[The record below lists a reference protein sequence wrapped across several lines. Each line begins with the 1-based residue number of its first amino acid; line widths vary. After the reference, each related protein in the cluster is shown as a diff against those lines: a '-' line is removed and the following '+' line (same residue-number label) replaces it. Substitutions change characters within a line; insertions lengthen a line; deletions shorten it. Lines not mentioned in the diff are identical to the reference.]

1 MRPPAALAFALR
13 VLISRVRA
21 ELRKARGTLAYPWR
35 RRRLEA
41 TLETIR
47 IRTDTARRPDR
58 SVVVA
63 VVRDAESWIE
73 AWLEHYLRFGVD
85 EIVLLDNGSID
96 ATVDRALWEPRV
108 TLLRSRL
115 PFGRYDS
122 TFKRYLIERFGDG
135 RWCLQADIDEFF
147 DYPFSDVLPF
157 AGFLEYLNRRGYTA
171 VMATMLDL
179 FADGPSS
186 GWPPAGRRMLEQC
199 VWYDL
204 TGLVPSRPWRPLWRN
219 RFADPQMPFYRGGIL
234 YQAFGVR
241 AVATKFP
248 LLFYRTGGRLS
259 LRRHGHFCRGAHVA
273 DVSAVLY
280 HYKYDRGFVERCRTF
295 VERGQHP
302 NRAGLYRAA
311 LAGFAA
317 GGEIVLRQET
327 ARRLRHVNQLID
339 EGLLRVSGAYRAFVN
354 ERRTAGERDYSRR

>member
-1 MRPPAALAFALR
+1 VRSPGALAFALR

-21 ELRKARGTLAYPWR
+21 EVRKARGTLEYPWR
-35 RRRLEA
+35 RRRLERA
-41 TLETIR
+41 LETIR
-47 IRTDTARRPDR
+47 IRTDTSRGPDR

-63 VVRDAESWIE
+63 VVRDAESWIQP
-73 AWLEHYLRFGVD
+73 WLEHYLRLGVD

-96 ATVDRALWEPRV
+96 DTVERALREPRV
-108 TLLRSRL
+108 TLLRSKL

-147 DYPFSDVLPF
+147 DYPYSDVLPF
-157 AGFLEYLNRRGYTA
+157 AGFLEYLNRRSYTA

-186 GWPPAGRRMLEQC
+186 GWPPAGRQMLEQC

-204 TGLVPSRPWRPLWRN
+204 TGLVPSRPWRLLWRN
-219 RFADPQMPFYRGGIL
+219 RFADPQMPFYRGGVV
-234 YQAFGVR
+234 YQAFGAR
-241 AVATKFP
+241 TVATKFP
-248 LLFYRTGGRLS
+248 LIFYRTGGQLD

-280 HYKYDRGFVERCRTF
+280 HYKYDRGFGERCRTF
-295 VERGQHP
+295 VERGQHFD
-302 NRAGLYRAA
+302 RAGVYRAA
-311 LAGFAA
+311 LERLAA
-317 GGEIVLRQET
+317 GGDLVLRRET
-327 ARRLRHVNQLID
+327 ARRLEDVNQLVD
-339 EGLLRVSGAYRAFVN
+339 EGLLRASPAYREFV
-354 ERRTAGERDYSRR
+354 RSRAA

>member
-1 MRPPAALAFALR
+1 VRPQGAIAFALR
-13 VLISRVRA
+13 VAISRVRA
-21 ELRKARGTLAYPWR
+21 EVRKARGTLEYPWR
-35 RRRLEA
+35 RRQLERA
-41 TLETIR
+41 LQTIR
-47 IRTDTARRPDR
+47 IRTDTARGPDR

-73 AWLEHYLRFGVD
+73 VWLEHYLRFGVD

-96 ATVDRALWEPRV
+96 ATVDRALREPRV
-108 TLLRSRL
+108 TLLRSTL

-147 DYPFSDVLPF
+147 DYPFSDVLSF
-157 AGFLEYLNRRGYTA
+157 AGFIEYLNRGGYTA

-186 GWPPAGRRMLEQC
+186 GWPPAGRQMLEQC

-204 TGLVPSRPWRPLWRN
+204 TGLVPSRPWRLLWRN
-219 RFADPQMPFYRGGIL
+219 RFADPQMPFYRGGVL
-234 YQAFGVR
+234 YQAFGARTVT
-241 AVATKFP
+241 TKFP
-248 LLFYRTGGRLS
+248 LIFYRAGGRLD

-280 HYKYDRGFVERCRTF
+280 HYKYDRGFGERCRKF
-295 VERGQHP
+295 VERGQHFD
-302 NRAGLYRAA
+302 RAGLYRAA
-311 LAGFAA
+311 LERLAA
-317 GGEIVLRQET
+317 GGDLILRRET
-327 ARRLRHVNQLID
+327 ARRLEHVNQLLED
-339 EGLLRVSGAYRAFVN
+339 GLLRASPAYREFV
-354 ERRTAGERDYSRR
+354 RSRAA